1 MPAPPCSAVRA
12 LSHDR
17 CNATTVHI
25 VAPAC
30 SAKSCASDFATQE
43 YTYQTYDPVFNR
55 KYSSQRYKA
64 SFMSLLQM

>member
-1 MPAPPCSAVRA
+1 MTAPPFSAVRA

-43 YTYQTYDPVFNR
+43 HAYQTYDPVFDR
-55 KYSSQRYKA
+55 KYSSAQYKP
-64 SFMSLLQM
+64 SFRKL

>member
-30 SAKSCASDFATQE
+30 SAKSRASGFATQE
-43 YTYQTYDPVFNR
+43 YAYQTYDPVFNR
-55 KYSSQRYKA
+55 KYSSAQYRP
-64 SFMSLLQM
+64 SFRKL